1 MFVDRVKMQ
10 IKAGNG
16 GNGAISFLHEKF
28 VAKGGP
34 AGGDGGK
41 GGSIYFVAD
50 SGLTTLLDLQYRHKI
65 VAGNGENGQKKNMYG
80 KSAEDVYVKVPVGTV
95 VYDEASGRIVADLKE
110 KGQTLLIAKGGRGGR
125 GNAKFATSTNQIPRI
140 AENGEQGEE
149 FIAIIELKLLA
160 DVGLVGLPSVGKS
173 TLLSIV
179 SAARPEI
186 GDYPFTTLIP
196 NLGMVSTKDKSQS
209 FVMADLPGLI
219 EGAHEGKG
227 LGLQF
232 LRHVERCKVLLH
244 VVDMGASEGR
254 DPIEDFKVINEELK
268 EYKLK
273 LLEKPMIVAANKMDI
288 DGAEENLKAFQKAY
302 PDYEVY
308 PITALAQEGI
318 DKLVYRLAEIVKE
331 SATVALTSSADI
343 EDKEFVYEYKK
354 DDVGFKIEHPKSD
367 LWVITGERIEKLYH
381 MTNISEDQGFMYLL
395 STMRKMGVEDELVRR
410 GVKEGDT
417 VRLCDFEF
425 EYYE

>member
-1 MFVDRVKMQ
+1 MFVDRVTLL

-16 GNGAISFLHEKF
+16 GNGAISFLHEKY

-34 AGGDGGK
+34 AGGDGGR
-41 GGSIYFVAD
+41 GGSIYFIAD
-50 SGLTTLLDLQYRHKI
+50 SGLTTLLDLKYRHKI
-65 VAGNGENGQKKNMYG
+65 IANNGENGHKKNMYG
-80 KSAEDVYVKVPVGTV
+80 KAAEDIEVKVPVGTIV
-95 VYDEASGRIVADLKE
+95 IDSNTNRIICDLRKNGE
-110 KGQTLLIAKGGRGGR
+110 KALVAKGGRGGR
-125 GNAKFATSTNQIPRI
+125 GNAKFATSTNQVPRI
-140 AENGEQGEE
+140 AENGEPGEE
-149 FIAIIELKLLA
+149 INAVIELKLLA

-173 TLLSIV
+173 TLLSLV

-196 NLGMVSTKDKSQS
+196 NLGVVETKDKSLN

-219 EGAHEGKG
+219 EGAHIGKG

-244 VVDMGASEGR
+244 VVDMGSN
-254 DPIEDFKVINEELK
+254 DPIEDFKVINEELRS
-268 EYKLK
+268 YKLK

-288 DGAEENLKAFQKAY
+288 DGAEEKLEAFKKAY
-302 PDYEVY
+302 PDYEIFPVS
-308 PITALAQEGI
+308 ALIQEGI
-318 DKLVYRLAEIVKE
+318 DLLIYRLATIVKE
-331 SATVALTSSADI
+331 TAEISLLDNQEM
-343 EDKEFVYEYKK
+343 EDEKFIYEYKK
-354 DDVGFKIEHPKSD
+354 EDPGFIITHPEDK
-367 LWVITGERIEKLYH
+367 LWVISGERIEKLYQ

-395 STMRKMGVEDELVRR
+395 STMRKMGIEDELVKR
-410 GVKEGDT
+410 GVKDGDI